1 MKSISTWI
9 GVAALCVSAT
19 LTGCSSGDSAGTER
33 AAEGLSQD
41 ASQGL
46 DQAITGSQKTMISVE
61 NQVVLPDGSPTTMT
75 WRVSKTQNAF
85 WDGSSR
91 PDHVPPQGFQGL
103 TQASGSGPYQA
114 RAEVND
120 TDFSL
125 TKPNFTLTPT
135 IDIEG
140 ETIALEPLLM
150 IYGYNGWELVLKDQT
165 IYGCGTTKFQAQTSR
180 GPLSYEITGTCP
192 SLQPKF
198 VIASVAG

>member
-1 MKSISTWI
+1 MKTISTWI
-9 GVAALCVSAT
+9 GVAALSVSVV
-19 LTGCSSGDSAGTER
+19 LTGCSGGDPSGTER
-33 AAEGLSQD
+33 AAEAPSQD
-41 ASQGL
+41 ASQDL
-46 DQAITGSQKTMISVE
+46 DQAVTGSQRTIISVE

-75 WRVSKTQNAF
+75 WRVTQTRNTF

-91 PDHVPPQGFQGL
+91 PDHAPPQGFQGL
-103 TQASGSGPYQA
+103 VQEAGSGSYQA

-120 TDFSL
+120 TEFSL

-135 IDIEG
+135 IDIKG

-165 IYGCGTTKFQAQTSR
+165 VYGCGTTKFQAQTSS

-192 SLQPKF
+192 SLQPTF